1 MLFGSVE
8 TLIGKY
14 DDDDDGVDDDDR
26 DICFDSSIH
35 RSSSVFKYHV
45 KKMIVSM
52 NLTSSH
58 CQLYQYLIDGLSA
71 ETVIAPYIIIHVY
84 LFENEQLSEIG

>member
-14 DDDDDGVDDDDR
+14 DDDDGVDDDDDR
-26 DICFDSSIH
+26 DICYDSSIH

-58 CQLYQYLIDGLSA
+58 CQLHQNLIDGLSA
-71 ETVIAPYIIIHVY
+71 ETVIAPYIINHVY
-84 LFENEQLSEIG
+84 LFQVRR

>member
-1 MLFGSVE
+1 LLFGSVE

-14 DDDDDGVDDDDR
+14 DDDDDGVDDDDDR
-26 DICFDSSIH
+26 DICYDSSIH

-58 CQLYQYLIDGLSA
+58 CQLHQNLIDGLSA
-71 ETVIAPYIIIHVY
+71 ETFIAPYIINHVY
-84 LFENEQLSEIG
+84 LFQVS